1 MPNKYKRKTN
11 RGMVPKEI
19 YELAAE
25 GVMLR
30 SKSLRGA
37 AQSYDLNHTSL
48 YRCIKKKEAFESNET
63 TKPPSVGHH
72 HPRVFAKDEEK
83 SLCEYLLMCSDAN
96 FGLSTKEARRLAYKL
111 AVAYNR
117 KCPSSWV
124 QSEMAGEVWLRLYMK
139 RHGIL
144 SLRMPQATSIA
155 RATSFNKTNVEL
167 FFNNYSS
174 LLERYHLEPKDI
186 WNVDESGITSVQKP
200 DRVIARRGQKQF
212 KNHVR
217 PSKENMVLLLLDN
230 YALHTE
236 VKNINFCKEN
246 GIILLTF
253 PPHCTHKLQ
262 PMDRAIF
269 GPFKKAVNTTC
280 DNWMR
285 SHPGKVMTIYD
296 IPAITVKNVTA
307 GFQATGIWPLNTK
320 IFGDEEFLPSQVT
333 NRSLPPSDAPDCS
346 IVQADESQLQSA
358 RENNRTP
365 SPSVINTSYAF
376 NITSPTTIVFPST
389 SNTTSVHPERD
400 GVFSPEAVRPLPKAG
415 PRKATQNRRKVKS
428 AILTDTPVKNEIEK
442 ENRSAKTL
450 GKAKNKKSK
459 SKKEDSSSDDEDDA
473 DCYCAVCIEPFSQS
487 RPKESWVQ
495 CVE

>member
-200 DRVIARRGQKQF
+200 DRVIARRGQKQVSAMTSAERGSLVTIALAGNAIGNCIPPTFIFPRKRFKDHLIRDGPAGSIGVAKGSGRMQEDDFHLFLEHF

-296 IPAITVKNVTA
+296 IPGIVKTSFDIAITVKNVTA

-389 SNTTSVHPERD
+389 SNTT
-400 GVFSPEAVRPLPKAG
+400 
-415 PRKATQNRRKVKS
+415 
-428 AILTDTPVKNEIEK
+428 
-442 ENRSAKTL
+442 
-450 GKAKNKKSK
+450 
-459 SKKEDSSSDDEDDA
+459 
-473 DCYCAVCIEPFSQS
+473 
-487 RPKESWVQ
+487 
-495 CVE
+495 

>member
-1 MPNKYKRKTN
+1 
-11 RGMVPKEI
+11 
-19 YELAAE
+19 
-25 GVMLR
+25 
-30 SKSLRGA
+30 
-37 AQSYDLNHTSL
+37 
-48 YRCIKKKEAFESNET
+48 
-63 TKPPSVGHH
+63 
-72 HPRVFAKDEEK
+72 
-83 SLCEYLLMCSDAN
+83 
-96 FGLSTKEARRLAYKL
+96 
-111 AVAYNR
+111 
-117 KCPSSWV
+117 
-124 QSEMAGEVWLRLYMK
+124 
-139 RHGIL
+139 
-144 SLRMPQATSIA
+144 
-155 RATSFNKTNVEL
+155 
-167 FFNNYSS
+167 
-174 LLERYHLEPKDI
+174 
-186 WNVDESGITSVQKP
+186 
-200 DRVIARRGQKQF
+200 
-212 KNHVR
+212 
-217 PSKENMVLLLLDN
+217 MVLLLLDN

-296 IPAITVKNVTA
+296 IPGIVKTSFDIAITVKNVTA